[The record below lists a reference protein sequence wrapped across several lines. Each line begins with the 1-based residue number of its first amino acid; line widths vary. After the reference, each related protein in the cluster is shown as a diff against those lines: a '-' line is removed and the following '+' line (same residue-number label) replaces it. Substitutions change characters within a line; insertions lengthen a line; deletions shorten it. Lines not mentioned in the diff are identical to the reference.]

1 MELNESWLIFYGAKL
16 GMSRREV
23 MATRWGEMMDLV
35 ACMAIWNG
43 AKPKRKKKVLSF
55 EDIFLRG

>member
-1 MELNESWLIFYGAKL
+1 MN
-16 GMSRREV
+16 RREV

-43 AKPKRKKKVLSF
+43 VAKPKRKKKVLSF